1 MKSIL
6 ILGITLISFTHINAQ
21 RDCNEAFNA
30 ANYSVAHSSNAYDA
44 NNIDHVQEWS
54 AKAMETFDEVERITA
69 ECGCDEAN
77 NLAYEGYEAASN
89 AQEQN
94 TWERSR
100 FYAKRANEKAKLMME
115 ALAEY
120 TNTENISSN
129 LESREYV
136 SNDENIDSYYTNDDI
151 EAEKAELEAQKQLL
165 EERQAE
171 LASKLEAKKLKT
183 EAMKVAREVEIKK
196 QMAVKLDAEA
206 ALIKINEGYKSLANA
221 LGCKHAY
228 EMAKASYQMT
238 QEQINSSNLSD
249 TKLHYTLQLNDIAE
263 RAMLNFSDCAEKF

>member
-6 ILGITLISFTHINAQ
+6 ILGISLIGLTQVNAQ
-21 RDCNEAFNA
+21 RDCNEAFSA
-30 ANYSVAHSSNAYDA
+30 ANYSVAHSNNAYDS

-54 AKAMETFDEVERITA
+54 AKAMETFDEVERITSD
-69 ECGCDEAN
+69 CGCEEAN
-77 NLAYEGYEAASN
+77 NLAYEGYEAASK

-100 FYAKRANEKAKLMME
+100 FYAKRASEKARLMME
-115 ALAEY
+115 ALAEF
-120 TNTENISSN
+120 TNGGDITG

-136 SNDENIDSYYTNDDI
+136 SNDDNLDAYYTNEDI

-171 LASKLEAKKLKT
+171 LARELEAKKL
-183 EAMKVAREVEIKK
+183 EAEAAKAARDLEIKE
-196 QMAVKLDAEA
+196 QMAVKVNAEM
-206 ALIKINEGYKSLANA
+206 ALKQISEGYQSLANA
-221 LGCKHAY
+221 LGCKEAY
-228 EMAKASYQMT
+228 NMAKSSYDMT
-238 QEQINSSNLSD
+238 QQQINESQLSD

-263 RAMLNFSDCAEKF
+263 QAMLNFSDCANNF